1 MNSHQPYLC
10 ARPWRLWTLLIVC
23 LCPPIVS
30 GQTERTPKN
39 LASANDMQLAG
50 LPKTES
56 ARSVWRDRTSL
67 PAQNSQDARSK
78 KRLQET
84 LRKLKSL
91 RFTDDAE
98 SEFMAITQEPNQPG
112 TETKPR
118 STTDKPLIIIRTP
131 PPSTVP
137 APPKDESLANSA
149 LTKETTEALRLR
161 AQSPEKL
168 HKPELL
174 GQILFRAKAW
184 PEAKL
189 CYEES
194 LKRLNSKSVAPSE
207 DKAWLLLQIGN
218 CLQQSDPQKAVT
230 TYKQLIKE
238 YPNSLWSELVR
249 VKDQCITW
257 ELRDKPKTLISE
269 IKAKTSDKGK
279 K

>member
-10 ARPWRLWTLLIVC
+10 VRPWRLWTLLIVC
-23 LCPPIVS
+23 LCPPLVS
-30 GQTERTPKN
+30 GQAERTPKN
-39 LASANDMQLAG
+39 LASANDMQLAN

-56 ARSVWRDRTSL
+56 ARSAWRDRTSL
-67 PAQNSQDARSK
+67 PSQNSQDAQSK

-98 SEFMAITQEPNQPG
+98 SEFMARTQEPNQPG
-112 TETKPR
+112 TETKPQ
-118 STTDKPLIIIRTP
+118 STTDKPVIIIRTLP
-131 PPSTVP
+131 PTAGPES
-137 APPKDESLANSA
+137 PKDAPRSDST
-149 LTKETTEALRLR
+149 LTKETTETLRLR

-174 GQILFRAKAW
+174 GQILFRGKAW
-184 PEAKL
+184 PEARL

-194 LKRLNSKSVAPSE
+194 LKRLNSKSIAPSE

-218 CLQQSDPQKAVT
+218 CLQQSDPEKAMT
-230 TYKQLIKE
+230 IYKQLIKE

-249 VKDQCITW
+249 VKGQWITW

-269 IKAKTSDKGK
+269 IKAKASDKGK